1 MRQSPPG
8 ESRAGNVFRRGEVWK
23 CVDNERRVCKNVRVE
38 GSRPRALFET
48 KSPCSS
54 RLQGLFDLRFRIYD
68 LRLNSRCAYPVCIRK
83 SPKNGAFSFG
93 SAARFWFYRLILE
106 KLADGRSVMGVNSRR
121 KGWGRTIRD

>member
-48 KSPCSS
+48 KKP
-54 RLQGLFDLRFRIYD
+54 LQFT
-68 LRLNSRCAYPVCIRK
+68 AA
-83 SPKNGAFSFG
+83 GAF
-93 SAARFWFYRLILE
+93 
-106 KLADGRSVMGVNSRR
+106 
-121 KGWGRTIRD
+121 